1 MLLLTR
7 RENEIITI
15 DGKIHF
21 KVMYIR
27 NKQVCIGIHAPLDK
41 HIMRAELLTDIQK
54 FSINSVMGSPI
65 DANFNLTSRR
75 NTVCKSK

>member
-41 HIMRAELLTDIQK
+41 HILRTELLNDVQK
-54 FSINSVMGSPI
+54 FSIHSVMGSSI
-65 DANFNLTSRR
+65 DSNFNITSRR
-75 NTVCKSK
+75 NTVCKLK